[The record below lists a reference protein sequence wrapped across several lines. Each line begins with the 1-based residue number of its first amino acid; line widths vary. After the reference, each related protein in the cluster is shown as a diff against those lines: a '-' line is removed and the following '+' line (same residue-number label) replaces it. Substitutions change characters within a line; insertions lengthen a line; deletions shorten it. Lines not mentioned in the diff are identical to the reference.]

1 MAKIV
6 TATSRMELAI
16 PTWLKE
22 ELIRFAAKKGVSAGE
37 YVKDAIKERVAKDEE
52 KAHARHV

>member
-1 MAKIV
+1 MKKTA
-6 TATSRMELAI
+6 TATSRMDMAI

-22 ELIRFAAKKGVSAGE
+22 SLTQAAAKKGVSAAE

-52 KAHARHV
+52 KARDR